1 MTERN
6 KPRLR
11 FFESASGQRHVT
23 DADRYLYRHGAPRFK
38 ANVIG
43 TGTIGQEHMRVAT
56 LLGRIAIHGIYDSS
70 THSMDVAESEFA
82 KLDDTPLVRYE
93 TLEAACNDDVDVLF
107 ICTPNFSHI
116 EVLRTAA
123 KSGKAIFL
131 EKPMATTLSDAA
143 AIVDI
148 ANAYHSF
155 IQVGL
160 QYRYK
165 AAYVEAQHE
174 VKDRGTIGPVRSIAM
189 REFRP
194 PFLDKVAQW
203 NKFNRY
209 SGGTLV
215 EKCCHY
221 FDLINLF
228 AGGRATRVYASSQQA
243 VNYKDFE
250 YQNEASDID
259 DLAAVIIDYDN
270 GVQATFSLSMFCPNF
285 EEDLTICG
293 DLGKM
298 TAVERWD
305 FQRDSTASASLTIEL
320 GETGASRQT
329 DLSYTDTVETSGHH
343 GATWFEHAALADRLE
358 GRPSTAATPE
368 EGLWSVI
375 VAAAAE
381 QSASSGEAVRIADL
395 LADHGLQ
402 HLLNEEDNA

>member
-11 FFESASGQRHVT
+11 FFESAPGQRHVT
-23 DADRYLYRHGAPRFK
+23 DRDRYLYRHGAPRFK

-56 LLGRIAIHGIYDSS
+56 LLGKVAIHGIYDASD
-70 THSMDVAESEFA
+70 HSMDVAETEFK
-82 KLDDTPLVRYE
+82 KLSDFPLVRYDS
-93 TLEAACNDDVDVLF
+93 LDAACNDDVDVLF

-116 EVLRTAA
+116 DVLRTAA
-123 KSGKAIFL
+123 QSGKAIFL
-131 EKPMATTLSDAA
+131 EKPMATTLLDAA

-148 ANAYHSF
+148 AKRYDSF

-165 AAYVEAQHE
+165 AAYVEARHE
-174 VKDRGTIGPVRSIAM
+174 IVDRQSIGPVRSIAM

-228 AGGRATRVYASSQQA
+228 AAGRATRVYATSQQA
-243 VNYKDFE
+243 VNYKDFS

-259 DLAAVIIDYDN
+259 DLASVIINYDN
-270 GVQATFSLSMFCPNF
+270 GVQASFSLCMFCPNF

-293 DLGKM
+293 DLGRL
-298 TAVERWD
+298 TATER
-305 FQRDSTASASLTIEL
+305 
-320 GETGASRQT
+320 
-329 DLSYTDTVETSGHH
+329 
-343 GATWFEHAALADRLE
+343 
-358 GRPSTAATPE
+358 
-368 EGLWSVI
+368 
-375 VAAAAE
+375 
-381 QSASSGEAVRIADL
+381 
-395 LADHGLQ
+395 
-402 HLLNEEDNA
+402 